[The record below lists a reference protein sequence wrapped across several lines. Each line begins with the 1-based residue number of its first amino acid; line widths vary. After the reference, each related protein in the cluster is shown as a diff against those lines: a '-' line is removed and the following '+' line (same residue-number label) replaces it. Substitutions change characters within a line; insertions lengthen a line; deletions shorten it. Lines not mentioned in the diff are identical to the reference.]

1 MFDSHFSSRTFT
13 LFCQSICSTS
23 SDVLYCA
30 VNIKYLSNANNN
42 KEKDRWAVMCERVFF
57 CEKESAHWNEIKMV
71 SKIYMWLVA
80 SIRISM
86 NARVQSGEKKR
97 HVDDGRRRVGLPINC
112 KAPLLSTKNNMAAC
126 TIKVGIKGNER
137 IHKDQRKVS

>member
-13 LFCQSICSTS
+13 LLCQSKCSTS

-30 VNIKYLSNANNN
+30 VNIKYPSNANDN

-80 SIRISM
+80 YIRISM
-86 NARVQSGEKKR
+86 NARGQSGEKKNMLMM
-97 HVDDGRRRVGLPINC
+97 GEGGL
-112 KAPLLSTKNNMAAC
+112 
-126 TIKVGIKGNER
+126 
-137 IHKDQRKVS
+137 VSQ